1 MPDENGRH
9 NRWAGPLRYA
19 GAGIELAVA
28 VGLGAFAGQW
38 LDRKT
43 GAAGI
48 FTIVGAMLGFGASL
62 YWLVQALRDSGSD
75 GS

>member
-1 MPDENGRH
+1 MPDRNGGQ
-9 NRWAGPLRYA
+9 NRWSGPLRYA
-19 GAGIELAVA
+19 GAGIELAAA
-28 VGLGAFAGQW
+28 VGLGALAGQW
-38 LDRKT
+38 VDRKT

-62 YWLVQALRDSGSD
+62 YALVRALRDPGSN